1 MQRAVEFLESKDIE
15 IEARPTAKISA
26 EVYQTLID
34 EFETDMNKKQR
45 SQEVAVIKEEEKEAM
60 RKDLETRQSDR
71 KEAAEAKAK
80 ATEASEEPEVI
91 KGKTQLT
98 DSRKWARSIWMPSQ
112 RQRQKRKKRKRP
124 RQKKL
129 LRHRKQRPKRK
140 RRKSPTQLLHPQK
153 QRAKQRTRAKRR
165 RSKRSTSNSP
175 G

>member
-80 ATEASEEPEVI
+80 SNEAGEETEVI
-91 KGKTQLT
+91 RAKTQLT
-98 DSRKWARSIWMPSQ
+98 GLKEVGKINLD
-112 RQRQKRKKRKRP
+112 KKPKAET
-124 RQKKL
+124 KKDEEEAL
-129 LRHRKQRPKRK
+129 KTEEVP
-140 RRKSPTQLLHPQK
+140 
-153 QRAKQRTRAKRR
+153 QRA
-165 RSKRSTSNSP
+165 
-175 G
+175 

>member
-91 KGKTQLT
+91 KGKSQLT
-98 DSRKWARSIWMPSQ
+98 GLKEVGKIDLDAKPKAAA
-112 RQRQKRKKRKRP
+112 KKKEEEA
-124 RQKKL
+124 
-129 LRHRKQRPKRK
+129 PKTEEAPAEEK
-140 RRKSPTQLLHPQK
+140 AA
-153 QRAKQRTRAKRR
+153 AKT
-165 RSKRSTSNSP
+165 
-175 G
+175 